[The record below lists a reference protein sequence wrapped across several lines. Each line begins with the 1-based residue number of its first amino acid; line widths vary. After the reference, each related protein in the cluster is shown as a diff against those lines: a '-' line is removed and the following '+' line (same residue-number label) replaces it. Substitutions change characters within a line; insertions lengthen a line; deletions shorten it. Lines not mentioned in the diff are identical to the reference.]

1 MNQVR
6 GWEVERTRKWK
17 TKTSILNMLDS
28 GLPKEFNCIINLNA
42 MRWPVVSVSEQTLWT
57 HPSHPR
63 HATVV
68 FLKACFINIALLWYI
83 YCFGHNNIICST
95 INVRHRVKWDHVIMI
110 LYSNISGGL
119 LDAGDMAR
127 VVGAVLCRHGE
138 YEYTY
143 IIIWVLGCSIDDWF
157 TCAVFSWTSR
167 LWEISLGEGA
177 IQTTPSLCFLKYI
190 YYVAVF

>member
-1 MNQVR
+1 MQ
-6 GWEVERTRKWK
+6 
-17 TKTSILNMLDS
+17 
-28 GLPKEFNCIINLNA
+28 
-42 MRWPVVSVSEQTLWT
+42 WPVISVSEQTLWT
-57 HPSHPR
+57 CPSHPR

-68 FLKACFINIALLWYI
+68 FLKACLIIALLWYI

-127 VVGAVLCRHGE
+127 VVSASCIGMVSMNIHM
-138 YEYTY
+138 Y

-157 TCAVFSWTSR
+157 AWPFFSWTSC
-167 LWEISLGEGA
+167 LWGISLGEGA
-177 IQTTPSLCFLKYI
+177 IQATLSLCFLKYI